1 MCKNG
6 GPGVC
11 ATIPL
16 DGNFFHALLQIDLAI
31 VHQVDRAGCPQC
43 GGPLHRSDYT
53 RKPRGGA
60 LAAAGEE
67 HARRFSLCCGREGC
81 RKRATPPSVRFL
93 GRRVYL
99 GAALLVACIL
109 RLTHPEPAE
118 LRRLTGIPAQTMERW
133 SRWWRTIFPSTALFI
148 VLKGRFFSPPDENLL
163 PLSLLEHLH
172 GSADERLTSMLKL
185 LAPSTTTS
193 VPDGDRFLRGV

>member
-1 MCKNG
+1 MCKTG

-11 ATIPL
+11 PTLPI
-16 DGNFFHALLQIDLAI
+16 GSNFFHALQQIDLAI
-31 VHQVDRAGCPQC
+31 VQEVRRAGCPQC

-60 LAAAGEE
+60 IAAAGEE
-67 HARRFSLCCGREGC
+67 HTRRFSLCCGREGC

-93 GRRVYL
+93 GRHVYL
-99 GAALLVACIL
+99 GAALLVASIL
-109 RLTHPEPAE
+109 LLTHPEPAE
-118 LRRLTGIPAQTMERW
+118 PVRLTGIPAQTMARW
-133 SRWWRTIFPSTALFI
+133 SRWWRTIFTSTALFI
-148 VLKGRFFSPPDENLL
+148 VLKGRFFSPPDEELL

-172 GSADERLTSMLKL
+172 GSAEERLTSMLKL